1 MSSGGVMFRKVTGMR
16 TGYHPEEVDDF
27 FTHARSVYEQ
37 GPAGALSSR
46 DVRTVAF
53 DLVRRGY
60 STTAVDAALDRLEA
74 AFVAR
79 ARADFIADKGRE
91 AWMETLAEQARTLYG
106 RLTRPDGE
114 RFSPPKGRQAGYD
127 AAEVDAL
134 CHRLVD
140 YFDKN
145 APLSAQEIRSAVF
158 GRKKGAGAYAE
169 APVDA
174 FLERA
179 VDVLLAAE

>member
-1 MSSGGVMFRKVTGMR
+1 MSGGAMFRRVSGMR

-27 FTHARSVYEQ
+27 FTHARTVYEQ

-53 DLVRRGY
+53 DLVRNGY

-79 ARADFIADKGRE
+79 SRADFIAERGRQ
-91 AWMETLAEQARTLYG
+91 AWMETLAEQARSLYG

-114 RFSPPKGRQAGYD
+114 RFAHPKGRLAGYD

-134 CHRLVD
+134 CGRLVA
-140 YFDKN
+140 YFDSN
-145 APLSAQEIRSAVF
+145 APLTAQEVRSAVF
-158 GRKKGAGAYAE
+158 ARRKGAKAYAE

>member
-1 MSSGGVMFRKVTGMR
+1 MSGGAMFRRVTGMR

-27 FTHARSVYEQ
+27 FTHARTVYEQ
-37 GPAGALSSR
+37 GPSGALSSR

-79 ARADFIADKGRE
+79 SRADIITERGRQ
-91 AWMETLAEQARTLYG
+91 AWLDSLAEQARTLYG

-114 RFSPPKGRQAGYD
+114 RFAAPHGRQAGYLASD
-127 AAEVDAL
+127 VDAL
-134 CHRLVD
+134 CHRLVA
-140 YFDKN
+140 YFDQN
-145 APLSAQEIRSAVF
+145 APLTAQETRSAVF
-158 GRKKGAGAYAE
+158 ARKKGAGAYAE
-169 APVDA
+169 GPVDA

>member
-1 MSSGGVMFRKVTGMR
+1 MSANGAMFRRVTGVR

-27 FTHARSVYEQ
+27 FTHARTVYEQ
-37 GPAGALSSR
+37 GPAGALSSK

-79 ARADFIADKGRE
+79 ARADFIAERGRQ
-91 AWMETLAEQARTLYG
+91 AWLDQLAEQARSLYG

-114 RFSPPKGRQAGYD
+114 RFSPPKGRQPGY
-127 AAEVDAL
+127 AAADVDAL

-145 APLSAQEIRSAVF
+145 VPLAAQDVRSAVF
-158 GRKKGAGAYAE
+158 GRAKGSRAYAE
-169 APVDA
+169 GPVDA

>member
-1 MSSGGVMFRKVTGMR
+1 MSGGAMFRKVTGMR

-27 FTHARSVYEQ
+27 FTHARTVYEQ
-37 GPAGALSSR
+37 GPAGALSSK

-53 DLVRRGY
+53 DLVRHGY

-79 ARADFIADKGRE
+79 ARADFIAERGRQ
-91 AWMETLAEQARTLYG
+91 AWLEQLAEQARTLYG

-114 RFSPPKGRQAGYD
+114 RFAAPKGRQAGY
-127 AAEVDAL
+127 AASDVDAL
-134 CHRLVD
+134 CHRLIA

-145 APLSAQEIRSAVF
+145 VPLTAQEVRSSVF
-158 GRKKGAGAYAE
+158 ARRKGAAAYAE
-169 APVDA
+169 GPVDA
-174 FLERA
+174 FFERA

>member
-1 MSSGGVMFRKVTGMR
+1 MSGGAMFRKVTGMR

-27 FTHARSVYEQ
+27 FTHARTVYEQ

-53 DLVRRGY
+53 DLVRHGY

-79 ARADFIADKGRE
+79 SRADYIAENGRQ
-91 AWMETLAEQARTLYG
+91 AWLETLADQARSLYG

-114 RFSPPKGRQAGYD
+114 RFAPPQGRQPGY
-127 AAEVDAL
+127 AAQDVDAL

-145 APLSAQEIRSAVF
+145 TPLTAQEIRSAVF
-158 GRKKGAGAYAE
+158 GRAKGRQAYAE
-169 APVDA
+169 GPVDA

>member
-1 MSSGGVMFRKVTGMR
+1 MSSGVMFRRVTGMQK
-16 TGYHPEEVDDF
+16 GYHTEEVDDF
-27 FTHARSVYEQ
+27 FEQARTVYEQ
-37 GPAGALSSR
+37 GPVGAITGK
-46 DVRTVAF
+46 DVRTAAF

-79 ARADFIADKGRE
+79 ARADFINENGRQ
-91 AWMETLAEQARTLYG
+91 AWLEHLANQARTLYG
-106 RLTRPDGE
+106 RLTRPTGE
-114 RFSPPKGRQAGYD
+114 RFTPPVRRKAGYD
-127 AAEVDAL
+127 AVQVDRV
-134 CHRLVD
+134 CQRLIG
-140 YFDKN
+140 YFDRN
-145 APLSAQEIRSAVF
+145 EALTAQELRTAVF
-158 GRKKGAGAYAE
+158 SRAKHGKAYAE

>member
-1 MSSGGVMFRKVTGMR
+1 MSGGAMFRRVTGMR

-27 FTHARSVYEQ
+27 FTHARTVYEQ

-53 DLVRRGY
+53 DRG
-60 STTAVDAALDRLEA
+60 RQ
-74 AFVAR
+74 
-79 ARADFIADKGRE
+79 
-91 AWMETLAEQARTLYG
+91 AWLETLAEQARSLYG
-106 RLTRPDGE
+106 RLTRPAGE
-114 RFSPPKGRQAGYD
+114 RFAHPKGRQAGYD

-134 CHRLVD
+134 CDRLVA
-140 YFDKN
+140 YFDTN
-145 APLSAQEIRSAVF
+145 APLTAQEVRAAVF
-158 GRKKGAGAYAE
+158 ARRKGARAYAE
-169 APVDA
+169 GPVDA